1 MADII
6 GELEAQGRCLFV
18 KPLPAIGYTMDNH
31 EPHNAFLRMDAV
43 VDGDNPRVRWV
54 AEQLTRNDS
63 VATAE
68 RCFTFVR
75 DEIQHSVDFAREEI
89 PISASAVLDTGSALC
104 FGKSHL
110 LVALWRA
117 CGLPSGFCY
126 QRLRLDDA
134 DLDRHAT
141 HGLAAVWLPRFGW
154 YRCDARGN
162 TKPGV
167 ECLFTPGTESLAF
180 TPVHEGE
187 RDYPDVWAQ
196 PWPQLLDG
204 LFGLTKLSQYL
215 ARPIDAAPPTADH
228 LRERT
233 RAA

>member
-1 MADII
+1 M
-6 GELEAQGRCLFV
+6 
-18 KPLPAIGYTMDNH
+18 KYH
-31 EPHNAFLRMDAV
+31 EPHKAFLRMDAV

-54 AEQLTRNDS
+54 AEQLTRDDP

-75 DEIQHSVDFAREEI
+75 DEILHSVDAAREEL
-89 PISASAVLDTGSALC
+89 PVSASAVLDTGSALC

-126 QRLRLDDA
+126 QRLRFDDA
-134 DLDRHAT
+134 NPDRHAT
-141 HGLAAVWLPRFGW
+141 HGLAAVWLPRSGW

-162 TKPGV
+162 TKPGI
-167 ECLFTPGTESLAF
+167 ECLFTPGTESLAYMASE
-180 TPVHEGE
+180 EGE
-187 RDYPDVWAQ
+187 RDYLDVWAQ
-196 PWPQLLDG
+196 PWRQVLGDLLG
-204 LFGLTKLSQYL
+204 MRSVSEYL
-215 ARPIDAAPPTADH
+215 ARSIDAVPPTADH
-228 LRERT
+228 LRERV